1 MHCKYELLVGLV
13 LGIAWLFPFS
23 PLGPFFAIVIGV
35 LSHLIVKEQIHGD
48 PCHKSCI
55 KQAFATGPIFFTLS
69 CNWLFNTIGQFGGF
83 NLIFTAL
90 IFTGFLVLQTL
101 SFVAIYW
108 SIKTVSSSNL
118 GKITKYFLIGL
129 CAWGALEFFPSLF
142 PWSPGHLLYG
152 MRPARALASAGGAH
166 FAFFVLY
173 LFIAFACEIRS
184 DNRVEARRFGTVTL
198 LVALLSITLSLVS
211 LTEVSRTD
219 KRTGQSTSNSEN
231 PRVNLS
237 LVQGNISIKD
247 KHDPLLFGPNIRTY
261 QRLTK
266 EIPEDHLVIWPE
278 TVIHRFLPLNEINK
292 TLGLLQIG
300 LNHALIGALTYE
312 DEEHFY
318 NSALAI
324 SNGQFSGLQHKVV
337 LMPFGEYVPFA
348 KYFPFL
354 NQLAGIGNF
363 TPAGSAELIDY
374 NIGAEKISVGVL
386 NCYEDMLPKLAFN
399 YRGADLLVS
408 ITNDGWFSTLAMRQH
423 ALVASFRSI
432 ELGIPLVRAT
442 NSGLTSVFDA
452 NGNLLK
458 YLEPGQ
464 EGVLSVK
471 LPGKRTTLYTQ
482 FGHLLNKFA
491 LLVFS
496 VIVASSVIRKKFKS
510 SYG

>member
-1 MHCKYELLVGLV
+1 MQYKYELLLGLV

-23 PLGPFFAIVIGV
+23 PLGPFFALGIGA
-35 LSHLIVKEQIHGD
+35 LYHLIVKAQIYGD
-48 PCHKSCI
+48 PCQKSCI

-69 CNWLFNTIGQFGGF
+69 CHWLFTTIGQFGGF

-108 SIKTVSSSNL
+108 SIKTVSSSDL
-118 GKITKYFLIGL
+118 GKITKYLLIGF
-129 CAWGALEFFPSLF
+129 CSWGALEFLPSLF

-152 MRPARALASAGGAH
+152 FTFGRSLASIGGAH
-166 FAFFVLY
+166 FAFFAVYILISFVGE
-173 LFIAFACEIRS
+173 LWIE
-184 DNRVEARRFGTVTL
+184 NRVEARRFKVATV
-198 LVALLSITLSLVS
+198 VAGFLYIGLGIVSFTGESLNDKIS
-211 LTEVSRTD
+211 DQGRQNSASR
-219 KRTGQSTSNSEN
+219 Q
-231 PRVNLS
+231 VNLS

-278 TVIHRFLPLNEINK
+278 TVIHRFLPLNEIDK
-292 TLGLLQIG
+292 TLGLLEIG
-300 LNHALIGALTYE
+300 LTHGLIGALTYE

-374 NIGAEKISVGVL
+374 NIRGEKISVGIL

-399 YRGADLLVS
+399 YRGADLLVN

-452 NGNLLK
+452 GGNLVK

-496 VIVASSVIRKKFKS
+496 VVVASSVIRKKFKS